1 MPKKINE
8 LYLGEILTIPLSLQ
22 VTSLEMV
29 GAGNTIVT
37 LTNDPYDITIKLYD
51 KEFEEL
57 MCKEGE

>member
-1 MPKKINE
+1 MAKKINE

-29 GAGNTIVT
+29 GAGHTIVT
-37 LTNDPYDITIKLYD
+37 LTNDPYDIEIKLYD

-57 MCKEGE
+57 MEKEEE